1 MIMRELKKDFQ
12 GLQDTRAASTT
23 VIPRSN
29 AGDGLTYK
37 AHQALLARLRDGR
50 LASGSFLSMPMLI
63 QDLGLP
69 MAATREAVK
78 RAEASGLL
86 SILPKRGITVMDA
99 GPETTRECLEL
110 RAMFDCEG
118 ARRIIK
124 TGADFPLAKLRAEHE
139 RLRDAAATRMTAG
152 LPDEAIRTDLSLHDA
167 LAHGLD
173 SALARKLYAENR
185 DRIAVIQNTR
195 PFLADRIASAM
206 QEHLAI
212 IDAIEARDVA
222 RATSE
227 IRDHLR
233 HTLRWWGVY
242 LE

>member
-1 MIMRELKKDFQ
+1 MRELKKDFQ
-12 GLQDTRAASTT
+12 GLQDTRAAFTT
-23 VIPRSN
+23 PAARSVG
-29 AGDGLTYK
+29 GDGLSDQ

-50 LASGSFLSMPMLI
+50 LSSGSFLSMPMLVEE
-63 QDLGLP
+63 LGLP

-118 ARRIIK
+118 ARRIIECR
-124 TGADFPLAKLRAEHE
+124 ADFPLATLRGEHE
-139 RLRDAAATRMTAG
+139 RLRDAAATEMSAG

-167 LAHGLD
+167 LARGLD
-173 SALARKLYAENR
+173 SGLAQRLYAENR

-212 IDAIEARDVA
+212 LDAIEARDVA

>member
-1 MIMRELKKDFQ
+1 MRELKKDFQ
-12 GLQDTRAASTT
+12 GLQDTRVPSAPVA
-23 VIPRSN
+23 PRSN
-29 AGDGLTYK
+29 AGEGLTDQ
-37 AHQALLARLRDGR
+37 AHQALLERLRDGR
-50 LASGSFLSMPMLI
+50 LPGGSFLSMPMLVA
-63 QDLGLP
+63 DLGLP

-118 ARRIIK
+118 ARRIIESR
-124 TGADFPLAKLRAEHE
+124 ADFPLATLRAEHK
-139 RLRDAAATRMTAG
+139 RLRDAAATEMSAG

-167 LAHGLD
+167 LARGLD
-173 SALARKLYAENR
+173 SGLAQRLYAENR

-206 QEHLAI
+206 REHLAI
-212 IDAIEARDVA
+212 LDAIEAHDTP
-222 RATSE
+222 RALSE

-242 LE
+242 LD

>member
-1 MIMRELKKDFQ
+1 MRDLKKDFQ

-23 VIPRSN
+23 TSPRSDK
-29 AGDGLTYK
+29 GDGLTDQ
-37 AHQALLARLRDGR
+37 AHQALLARLRNGG
-50 LASGSFLSMPMLI
+50 LASGSFLSMPMLVEE
-63 QDLGLP
+63 LGLP

-86 SILPKRGITVMDA
+86 RILPKRGITVMDA

-118 ARRIIK
+118 ARRIIES
-124 TGADFPLAKLRAEHE
+124 GADFPLATLRAEHE
-139 RLRDAAATRMTAG
+139 RLHDAAATTMTAG
-152 LPDEAIRTDLSLHDA
+152 LPDVAIRTDLSLHDA
-167 LAHGLD
+167 LARGLD
-173 SALARKLYAENR
+173 SGLAQRLYAENR

-206 QEHLAI
+206 REHLAI
-212 IDAIEARDVA
+212 LDAIEARDTP
-222 RATSE
+222 RAMSE
-227 IRDHLR
+227 IREHLR

-242 LE
+242 LD

>member
-1 MIMRELKKDFQ
+1 MRDLKKDFQ

-23 VIPRSN
+23 TSSRSDK
-29 AGDGLTYK
+29 GDGLTDQ
-37 AHQALLARLRDGR
+37 AHQALLARLRNGG
-50 LASGSFLSMPMLI
+50 LASGSFLSMPMLVEE
-63 QDLGLP
+63 LGLP

-86 SILPKRGITVMDA
+86 RILPKRGITVMDA

-118 ARRIIK
+118 ARRIIES
-124 TGADFPLAKLRAEHE
+124 GNDFPLATLRAEHE
-139 RLRDAAATRMTAG
+139 RLHDAAATTMTAG
-152 LPDEAIRTDLSLHDA
+152 LPDVAIRTDLSLHDA
-167 LAHGLD
+167 LARGLD
-173 SALARKLYAENR
+173 SGLAQRLYAENR

-206 QEHLAI
+206 REHLAI
-212 IDAIEARDVA
+212 LDAIEARDTP
-222 RATSE
+222 RAMSE
-227 IRDHLR
+227 IREHLR

-242 LE
+242 LD

>member
-1 MIMRELKKDFQ
+1 MRELKKDFQ
-12 GLQDTRAASTT
+12 GLQDTRAAFTT
-23 VIPRSN
+23 PAAQPVG
-29 AGDGLTYK
+29 GDGLSDQ

-50 LASGSFLSMPMLI
+50 LSSGSFLSMPMLVEE
-63 QDLGLP
+63 LGLP

-118 ARRIIK
+118 ARRIIESR
-124 TGADFPLAKLRAEHE
+124 ADFPLATLRAEHE
-139 RLRDAAATRMTAG
+139 RLRDAAATEISAG

-167 LAHGLD
+167 LARGLD
-173 SALARKLYAENR
+173 SGLAQRLYAENR

-206 QEHLAI
+206 REHLAI
-212 IDAIEARDVA
+212 LDAIEAHDTP
-222 RATSE
+222 RALSE

-242 LE
+242 LD

>member
-1 MIMRELKKDFQ
+1 MRELKKDFQ
-12 GLQDTRAASTT
+12 GLQDTRAAFTT
-23 VIPRSN
+23 PAARLVG
-29 AGDGLTYK
+29 GDGLSDQ

-50 LASGSFLSMPMLI
+50 LASGSFLSMPMLVEE
-63 QDLGLP
+63 LGLP

-118 ARRIIK
+118 ARRIIESR
-124 TGADFPLAKLRAEHE
+124 ADFPLATLRAGHE
-139 RLRDAAATRMTAG
+139 RLRDAAATEMSAG

-167 LAHGLD
+167 LARGLD
-173 SALARKLYAENR
+173 SGLAQRLYAENR

-206 QEHLAI
+206 REHLAI
-212 IDAIEARDVA
+212 LDAIEAHDTP
-222 RATSE
+222 RALSE

-242 LE
+242 LD